1 MEESLWELIQE
12 VNWKLIVLTLFAG
25 GALSYIGDRVGMK
38 FAKRRVT
45 LFNLRPRYT
54 SSLIT
59 AVTGMII
66 SFCVIAILAVMS
78 ETVRTTLFSMQYIQ
92 RQMIDLTRQLQDSR
106 NEQQI
111 SSLLVVETQQKL
123 DTKEKD
129 LSEMQ
134 KRIDQL
140 RADTDNVRA
149 ERDKLNLEREAL
161 ESDVQL
167 LRSTLGRLQEGKI
180 IAFADERL
188 GQEVI
193 PEGIKSEAE
202 VRKLIDRLNER
213 IRYQIAHRLNAD
225 PTSVIIEEDSD
236 SVNAVLWRVME
247 YDSRKVVRASPP
259 FNIAEGEK
267 LRLQYRVF
275 ESTLVFEKDE
285 ELLTRVIR
293 TPRDSLEAEA
303 LLSYMLR
310 ELNRMASSAGI
321 LNDPLTGT
329 VGDIPANDFYD
340 AVERMTKT
348 PPPYRVT
355 IYAARDVYSEG
366 PLNVRIDVETAM
378 RPDDE
383 HLPDFELP
391 QRPAVPVENVAA
403 VTAP

>member
-12 VNWKLIVLTLFAG
+12 VNWKLIVLTLFVG

-38 FAKRRVT
+38 IAKRRVT
-45 LFNLRPRYT
+45 IFNLRPRYT

-123 DTKEKD
+123 DSKEKD
-129 LSEMQ
+129 LADMQ
-134 KRIDQL
+134 QRIESL
-140 RADTDNVRA
+140 RTETAGIKA
-149 ERDKLNLEREAL
+149 ERDKLNDERTSLQE
-161 ESDVQL
+161 DVQR
-167 LRSTLGRLQEGKI
+167 LRNTLGRLQEGKI
-180 IAFADERL
+180 VAFADERL

-193 PEGIKSEAE
+193 PEGTTDEAE
-202 VRKLIDRLNER
+202 IRKLIDRLNER
-213 IRYQIAHRLNAD
+213 IRYQVARRTNEE
-225 PTSVIIEEDSD
+225 PTAVKIEEDPD
-236 SVNAVLWRVME
+236 SLQAVMWRALA
-247 YDSRKVVRASPP
+247 YDSRKVVRASVP

-267 LRLQYRVF
+267 LRLVYRVF
-275 ESTLVFEKDE
+275 ESTLVFEQDE
-285 ELLTRVIR
+285 ELLTRVVR
-293 TPRDSLEAEA
+293 TPRSSEQSEV

-321 LNDPLTGT
+321 LNDPLTGM

-340 AVERMTKT
+340 AVERMSQT
-348 PPPYRVT
+348 PPPFK
-355 IYAARDVYSEG
+355 ISIHAARDIYSEG
-366 PLNVRIDVETAM
+366 PVNVKICIDRDM
-378 RPDDE
+378 HPGDE
-383 HLPDFELP
+383 SLPDFELP
-391 QRPAVPVENVAA
+391 SEPLAGLRGAA
-403 VTAP
+403 AAAAP